1 MLRHGDT
8 DALVVGFSKNYST
21 VLKPVLEVIDKDHGV
36 SKVSAMMMIL
46 ANKKQYFFAD
56 TSIIQ
61 DPTSEDLCKYCKNAG
76 SYRKVP
82 SDRTKNCDV
91 IF

>member
-36 SKVSAMMMIL
+36 SKVSAMMMIFS
-46 ANKKQYFFAD
+46 K
-56 TSIIQ
+56 
-61 DPTSEDLCKYCKNAG
+61 
-76 SYRKVP
+76 
-82 SDRTKNCDV
+82 
-91 IF
+91 